1 MGTLLTQEEKEK
13 WVDMAIAW
21 LDEEAAVDTV
31 QISIKK
37 SDWKEV
43 LPVFPELSAI
53 ALRKGVV
60 LHALAP
66 DEKHG
71 PRIRVSRFPLLVKLA
86 QVTEKVDPDGVLVA
100 SETEK
105 RALAWI
111 KQASGL
117 RELQVLTLTVMELE
131 VRSTSKG
138 QMTPELGAYARL
150 AQILMDNYDERV
162 SEVH

>member
-13 WVDMAIAW
+13 WTDSAIAF
-21 LDEEAAVDTV
+21 LDEVAGDTV
-31 QISIKK
+31 QVSVKK
-37 SDWKEV
+37 KDWKEV
-43 LPVFPELSAI
+43 LPYFPELSAI
-53 ALRKGVV
+53 ALCKGVV

-86 QVTEKVDPDGVLVA
+86 QVTEKVDPDGFIVA

-105 RALAWI
+105 RALAWV
-111 KQASGL
+111 KKASGL
-117 RELQVLTLTVMELE
+117 RELQVLTLMVMELE
-131 VRSTSKG
+131 VRSASKG
-138 QMTPELGAYARL
+138 PLTPEMGAYARL
-150 AQILMDNYDERV
+150 AQVLMDNYEERV

>member
-13 WVDMAIAW
+13 WADSAIAF
-21 LDEEAAVDTV
+21 LDEVAGDTIQV
-31 QISIKK
+31 SVKK

-43 LPVFPELSAI
+43 LPVFPDLSAI

-71 PRIRVSRFPLLVKLA
+71 PRIRVSRFQLLVKLA
-86 QVTEKVDPDGVLVA
+86 QVTEKVDPDGFLVA

-117 RELQVLTLTVMELE
+117 RELQVLTMMVMELE
-131 VRSTSKG
+131 VLVATKG
-138 QMTPELGAYARL
+138 QVTREMGAWARL
-150 AQILMDNYDERV
+150 AQVLMDNYDERV